1 MSRAP
6 SNAILDSLPAGMRES
21 LLARMQPLVLPVR
34 AIILKPGEGLS
45 SLQRPRS
52 IVFRWAE
59 GHGCWPWDGV
69 RFISERSVCAA
80 LD

>member
-52 IVFRWAE
+52 IVFR
-59 GHGCWPWDGV
+59 
-69 RFISERSVCAA
+69 
-80 LD
+80 